1 MPEGFTYH
9 RELLRAFTTWADHR
23 EIMAVF
29 TSTNSELEA
38 LAPSA
43 RDLRSSRAYSN
54 REHLLA
60 PIVEIPFDC
69 SPTFPLKRSYVNRL
83 MLSDITSLQFI
94 AQFGR
99 PL

>member
-9 RELLRAFTTWADHR
+9 RELLRAFTTWADRR

-60 PIVEIPFDC
+60 PIVEFPFDF
-69 SPTFPLKRSYVNRL
+69 SPAFPLKKSDVDRL

-94 AQFGR
+94 TQFGR